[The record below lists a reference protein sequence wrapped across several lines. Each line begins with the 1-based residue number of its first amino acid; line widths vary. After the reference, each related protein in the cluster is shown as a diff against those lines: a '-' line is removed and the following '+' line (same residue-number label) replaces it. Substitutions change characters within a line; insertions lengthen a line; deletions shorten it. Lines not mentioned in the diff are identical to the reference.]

1 MWNLQRQKMA
11 ARQNRKIFGIAAV
24 LCLVLGLLSCT
35 DQAKIDSLFKKA
47 ESAKIKGAH
56 QEAIDAYKK
65 IISLDS
71 LSPSARRAYLESGDV
86 YYYGMKNLPAALMI
100 YKNLIENA
108 PTNSKEAFQAQKR
121 LAEIYQLHTHDYR
134 KALPLYQAL
143 VNHPAADPREVPA
156 LQMLLA
162 DAYFSADEFEQARL
176 EYSKFIEDFSRDPK
190 VERATFQVAETYY
203 MENQCLLAIKAYEQ
217 MLKNFP
223 KSEFAVR
230 ARFGIANCQE
240 EQGQLKEALKTYEGL
255 QGEYPN
261 KNVITIKIKNLNNRI
276 RQTPG

>member
-1 MWNLQRQKMA
+1 MQNLQRRRTEIRRPNSLA
-11 ARQNRKIFGIAAV
+11 CVALIFIS
-24 LCLVLGLLSCT
+24 LCLFCCT
-35 DQAKIDSLFKKA
+35 EQSKIDSLFKKA
-47 ESAKIKGAH
+47 ESAKIRGAH

-65 IISLDS
+65 IISIDS
-71 LSPSARRAYLESGDV
+71 LSASARMAYLESGDV
-86 YYYGMKNLPAALMI
+86 YYYGMKNLPAALMV
-100 YKNLIENA
+100 YKNLVENA
-108 PTNSKEAFQAQKR
+108 PTNSKEVFQAQKR
-121 LAEIYQLHTHDYR
+121 LAEIYRLHTQDYR

-143 VNHPAADPREVPA
+143 VNHPAADPKEIPD

-176 EYSKFIEDFSRDPK
+176 EYSKFMDDYTHHPK
-190 VERATFQVAETYY
+190 AERAAFQVAETYY

-217 MLKNFP
+217 MLDAFP

-240 EQGQLKEALKTYEGL
+240 EQGQLKEALKSYEAL
-255 QGEYPN
+255 QTDYPN